1 MQFYNLIR
9 CISFRVYHMYI
20 LHVLPFWSA
29 SSYFK
34 NSTWTYLKS
43 TDVKCSSG
51 KYSFPIEFRE
61 YENPSEV
68 S

>member
-1 MQFYNLIR
+1 M
-9 CISFRVYHMYI
+9 HI

-34 NSTWTYLKS
+34 KINSTWTYLKS

-61 YENPSEV
+61 
-68 S
+68 

>member
-9 CISFRVYHMYI
+9 CISFAVYYMYI

-34 NSTWTYLKS
+34 K
-43 TDVKCSSG
+43 
-51 KYSFPIEFRE
+51 KYMDLPQIDRC
-61 YENPSEV
+61 
-68 S
+68 